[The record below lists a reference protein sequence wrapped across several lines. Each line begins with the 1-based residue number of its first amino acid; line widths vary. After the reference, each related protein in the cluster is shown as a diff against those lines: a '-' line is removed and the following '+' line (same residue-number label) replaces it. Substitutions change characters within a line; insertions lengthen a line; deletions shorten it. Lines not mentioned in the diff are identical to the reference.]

1 MIVSIFKN
9 IKETKN
15 PYHKSI
21 EYALNRIRDGSSK
34 KYVEYLRGLSFKEYQ
49 EQKGNLPVICWQGK
63 FTYRSAQSLEIFSGL
78 IILDFDKF
86 NSFED
91 AVIFKD
97 SIIGDVFVFAC
108 WISPSGKGV
117 KVLVKI
123 PDDPENYKYYYKSLE
138 KYFNHPKWD
147 DKNSDLCRACFES
160 YDPDI
165 YINENSEI
173 YISKEFEEFKDL
185 GQSSVSIPVD
195 SDSIIIN
202 NTITWFNNKYLML
215 KGQRNTNIWILA
227 CALNRFGV
235 DKYSA
240 KEQLFKYAQDDFT
253 IEEIERQWDKAYKRV
268 SEFKTAFYE
277 DINIKKEI
285 EKEIRN
291 GKSKAD
297 IHKKFSNKSFD
308 LIDNAI
314 DNLKE
319 EITENEF
326 IHYSDKGKPS
336 IIPHQYKFWLQNN
349 SFLKYFPNNTSTFT
363 FVKLERN
370 LIEETNEKRIKDFVL
385 DSLKDNKKYG
395 YIPFDFMANNL
406 KYFSSDFLSF
416 LDSADVKLKEDTQ
429 TECFIYYANCV
440 VKVTKDKREIIDYID
455 LDGYV
460 WKRQIIDREYIESD
474 HHKSVFREFLWLIS
488 GQEINRYNSL
498 KSIIGYLL
506 HSFKTSANNKAV
518 ILNDETISENPNGGS
533 GKGIFWNAISKMKKV
548 SSIDGKTFEF
558 TKSFPYQTVS
568 TDCQLLVFD
577 DVKKNFNF
585 ESLFSL
591 ITEGITLEYKGQDA
605 IKLPV
610 EKSPKILI
618 TTNYTI
624 KGDGG
629 SFDRRKIE
637 VELSNYFSSKLT
649 PLDHFK
655 HLLFDDWDAK
665 EWSRFDNYMINC
677 IEYYLQNGIVSN
689 EYKNLLERK
698 FISST
703 NHDFYL
709 YTKEPD
715 NLKLG
720 TTYWNSDICSAI
732 KAENPDYKDYSNRTI
747 LGWIKKYCEFKG
759 YIFEEKKSGN
769 ARGFVI
775 TSKDYDSTS
784 SQELFNDNE
793 NPF

>member
-1 MIVSIFKN
+1 M
-9 IKETKN
+9 
-15 PYHKSI
+15 
-21 EYALNRIRDGSSK
+21 
-34 KYVEYLRGLSFKEYQ
+34 
-49 EQKGNLPVICWQGK
+49 
-63 FTYRSAQSLEIFSGL
+63 
-78 IILDFDKF
+78 
-86 NSFED
+86 
-91 AVIFKD
+91 
-97 SIIGDVFVFAC
+97 
-108 WISPSGKGV
+108 
-117 KVLVKI
+117 
-123 PDDPENYKYYYKSLE
+123 
-138 KYFNHPKWD
+138 
-147 DKNSDLCRACFES
+147 
-160 YDPDI
+160 
-165 YINENSEI
+165 
-173 YISKEFEEFKDL
+173 
-185 GQSSVSIPVD
+185 
-195 SDSIIIN
+195 
-202 NTITWFNNKYLML
+202 
-215 KGQRNTNIWILA
+215 
-227 CALNRFGV
+227 
-235 DKYSA
+235 
-240 KEQLFKYAQDDFT
+240 
-253 IEEIERQWDKAYKRV
+253 
-268 SEFKTAFYE
+268 
-277 DINIKKEI
+277 
-285 EKEIRN
+285 
-291 GKSKAD
+291 
-297 IHKKFSNKSFD
+297 
-308 LIDNAI
+308 
-314 DNLKE
+314 
-319 EITENEF
+319 
-326 IHYSDKGKPS
+326 
-336 IIPHQYKFWLQNN
+336 
-349 SFLKYFPNNTSTFT
+349 
-363 FVKLERN
+363 
-370 LIEETNEKRIKDFVL
+370 
-385 DSLKDNKKYG
+385 
-395 YIPFDFMANNL
+395 
-406 KYFSSDFLSF
+406 
-416 LDSADVKLKEDTQ
+416 
-429 TECFIYYANCV
+429 
-440 VKVTKDKREIIDYID
+440 
-455 LDGYV
+455 
-460 WKRQIIDREYIESD
+460 
-474 HHKSVFREFLWLIS
+474 
-488 GQEINRYNSL
+488 NRYNSL

-703 NHDFYL
+703 SHDFYL

-720 TTYWNSDICSAI
+720 TTYWNTDICSAI
-732 KAENPDYKDYSNRTI
+732 KSENPDYKDYSNRTI
-747 LGWIKKYCEFKG
+747 LGWIKKYCDFKD
-759 YIFEEKKSGN
+759 YNFEEKKSGN

-775 TSKDYDSTS
+775 TSKDYDNTN
-784 SQELFNDNE
+784 QVDDIFNHNE